1 MNMVFGQNP
10 LSPFLA
16 TSLSSPL
23 EENHTILDFSLQH
36 LQYRLWPATT
46 TMIVAKYP
54 PNQALTP
61 KIPFNCNCPQAQYFI
76 FFVYISCLFPALTS
90 HLQPESCN
98 AFTRSVKYLLTITQS
113 LSYSTML
120 QCRIALCEM
129 TLYIRPSVCAS
140 YTINDINKFACIRIQ
155 QWLTKFIDVSLIVKK
170 IHAII

>member
-98 AFTRSVKYLLTITQS
+98 AFTRSVKYLLTIMQL
-113 LSYSTML
+113 LSYSTMPNSAMQDDL
-120 QCRIALCEM
+120 VYM
-129 TLYIRPSVCAS
+129 SVCLS
-140 YTINDINKFACIRIQ
+140 ITFDKRYQ
-155 QWLTKFIDVSLIVKK
+155 QVCMQSNSTVVDK
-170 IHAII
+170 IHWCIVNVKYSLV